1 MASVFVVSDD
11 NCGYINHG
19 LETETRVGVV
29 LFVDMVY
36 TLGECLKLVGCLM
49 WLLGQI
55 LALSV

>member
-1 MASVFVVSDD
+1 MVLKKKLDCF
-11 NCGYINHG
+11 
-19 LETETRVGVV
+19 GVV

-36 TLGECLKLVGCLM
+36 TLGESLKLVGRLM